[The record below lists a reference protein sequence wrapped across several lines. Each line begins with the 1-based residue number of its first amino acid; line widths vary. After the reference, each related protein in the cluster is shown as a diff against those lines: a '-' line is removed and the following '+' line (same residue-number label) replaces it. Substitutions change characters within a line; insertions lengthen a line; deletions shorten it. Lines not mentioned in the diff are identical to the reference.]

1 MEQFKTSLKPD
12 DLKLFYDV
20 QYQYENEGKNNHK
33 GYSYKKVPL
42 EIKNKVSLIHDTG
55 KNKIKL
61 SFPETPNTLCYKGK
75 EVCAPL
81 LKHLRNSFAH
91 ACIEHEGDYYVI
103 NSQMNPKCQ
112 ICGKVKR
119 KDFKDFVTAILA
131 TKE

>member
-1 MEQFKTSLKPD
+1 MGLFSTSLKPE

-20 QYQYENEGKNNHK
+20 LYQYEREGMGNHK
-33 GYSYKKVPL
+33 GYFYKKVPL
-42 EIKNKVSLIHDTG
+42 GIKNKVSLIHDTG

-61 SFPETPNTLCYKGK
+61 VFPEKTNTLCYKGK

-81 LKHLRNSFAH
+81 LKHLRHSFAH
-91 ACIEHEGDYYVI
+91 ACIEREGDYYDI

-119 KDFKDFVTAILA
+119 TDFKKLITAILA